1 MPEFNTKKIRPR
13 ARIYGIVLAGLV
25 ALGSFALVAITH
37 EPRNAVSSP
46 IPAEATIVPLADTKS
61 EAAILFRGKSF
72 ASFKRRVIVRFSG
85 EVDAVK
91 VQEGQRVKEGQ
102 ILAALTLDRV
112 SLLEVHHTLYAER
125 VLGLKRAVYDQE
137 VALDKL
143 NNVSLSLKK
152 MQLEKV
158 EKGLADLKELEQKN
172 MASADAVDNKKRE
185 LRSVKKELQEI
196 YDSIKQATASLNKT
210 KKDLKFY
217 GDQQNRDVD
226 LLEWRTNRSY
236 KDKNIPL
243 NRGFLKAPLDGLIVW
258 ISLNFRAKA
267 EVQKGFLAMTIAPSN
282 GLVVRCKVHELDL
295 VKLKQGD
302 RGVVTFDALP
312 DKEYTCRIS
321 RIPWVSRNPALE
333 VPADYEIECVLDH
346 ANGTL
351 KEGLTCNV
359 KISVVD

>member
-1 MPEFNTKKIRPR
+1 MPEFNTRKIRPR

-25 ALGSFALVAITH
+25 ALGSFLLVAITH
-37 EPRNAVSSP
+37 EPRKAVSSP
-46 IPAEATIVPLADTKS
+46 MPAEAAIVPLADTKS

-72 ASFKRRVIVRFSG
+72 ASFKRSVIVRFSG
-85 EVDAVK
+85 EVDSVN
-91 VQEGQRVKEGQ
+91 VQEGRRVKRGQ
-102 ILAALTLDRV
+102 ILASLTLDRL
-112 SLLEVHHTLYAER
+112 SLLEVHNILFADR
-125 VLGLKRAVYDQE
+125 VQGLRQVVYDQE
-137 VALDKL
+137 VAIDKL
-143 NNVSLSLKK
+143 TSVSLSLKK

-158 EKGLADLKELEQKN
+158 EKDLADLEELEQKN
-172 MASADAVDNKKRE
+172 MAAADAVANKKRE
-185 LRSVKKELQEI
+185 LQSVKKELKEI
-196 YDSIKQATASLNKT
+196 YDSIKQAKANLNKS

-217 GDQQNRDVD
+217 EDQQHRNVG

-236 KDKNIPL
+236 GNKDLPL
-243 NRGFLKAPLDGLIVW
+243 NKGFLKAPLDGLIVW
-258 ISLNFRAKA
+258 ISPGFRAKA
-267 EVQKGFLAMTIAPSN
+267 EVPKGFRAMTIAPSN

-312 DKEYTCRIS
+312 DKEYSCRIS

-333 VPADYEIECVLDH
+333 VPANYEIECVLDGG
-346 ANGTL
+346 NGTL